1 MSIRPIGDRIAVK
14 PVAVEE
20 KTKSGIVLPGSA
32 QEKPHQGEVVAVGSG
47 YVSQATGQ
55 RIPLEIKVGDKVVY
69 GKHAGIDVKLDG
81 EELVLLTENDI
92 LVVIGLIL
100 IIKKPP

>member
-32 QEKPHQGEVVAVGSG
+32 QERPHQGEVVAVGSG
-47 YVSQATGQ
+47 YVSETTGQ

-69 GKHAGIDVKLDG
+69 GKHAGIEVKFDG
-81 EELVLLTENDI
+81 EELLLLTEKDI
-92 LVVIGLIL
+92 LVVIE
-100 IIKKPP
+100 

>member
-20 KTKSGIVLPGSA
+20 KTKRGIVLPGSA

-55 RIPLEIKVGDKVVY
+55 RIPLEVKVGDKVVY
-69 GKHAGIDVKLDG
+69 GRHAGVDVKFDG
-81 EELVLLTENDI
+81 EELILLTENDI
-92 LVVIGLIL
+92 LVVLE
-100 IIKKPP
+100 

>member
-92 LVVIGLIL
+92 LVVIE
-100 IIKKPP
+100 

>member
-55 RIPLEIKVGDKVVY
+55 RIPLEVKVGDKVVY
-69 GKHAGIDVKLDG
+69 GKHAGIDVKFDG
-81 EELVLLTENDI
+81 EELILLTESDI
-92 LVVIGLIL
+92 LVVLE
-100 IIKKPP
+100 

>member
-32 QEKPHQGEVVAVGSG
+32 KEKPHQGEVVAVGSG

-55 RIPLEIKVGDKVVY
+55 RIPLEVKVGDKVVY
-69 GKHAGIDVKLDG
+69 GRHAGVDVKFDG
-81 EELVLLTENDI
+81 EELILLTENDI
-92 LVVIGLIL
+92 LVVLE
-100 IIKKPP
+100 

>member
-14 PVAVEE
+14 PVAAEE
-20 KTKSGIVLPGSA
+20 TTKSGIVLPGSA

-47 YVSQATGQ
+47 YVAQATGQ

-69 GKHAGIDVKLDG
+69 GKHTGIEVKFDG
-81 EELVLLTENDI
+81 EELVLLTENDV
-92 LVVIGLIL
+92 LVVIE
-100 IIKKPP
+100 

>member
-32 QEKPHQGEVVAVGSG
+32 QEKPHQGEVIAVGSG
-47 YVSQATGQ
+47 YVSQTTGQ

-69 GKHAGIDVKLDG
+69 GKHAGIEVKFDG
-81 EELVLLTENDI
+81 EELVLLTENDV
-92 LVVIGLIL
+92 LVVLE
-100 IIKKPP
+100 

>member
-69 GKHAGIDVKLDG
+69 GKHAGIDVKFDG
-81 EELVLLTENDI
+81 EELILLTENAI
-92 LVVIGLIL
+92 LVVIE
-100 IIKKPP
+100 

>member
-1 MSIRPIGDRIAVK
+1 MSIRPIGDKIAVK

-69 GKHAGIDVKLDG
+69 GRHAGIDVKFDG
-81 EELVLLTENDI
+81 EELILLTESDI
-92 LVVIGLIL
+92 LVVIE
-100 IIKKPP
+100 

>member
-32 QEKPHQGEVVAVGSG
+32 QERPHQGEVVAVGSG
-47 YVSQATGQ
+47 YVSETTGQ

-69 GKHAGIDVKLDG
+69 GKHAGIEVKFDG
-81 EELVLLTENDI
+81 EELVLLTEKDI
-92 LVVIGLIL
+92 LVVIE
-100 IIKKPP
+100 

>member
-55 RIPLEIKVGDKVVY
+55 RIPLEVKVGDKVVY
-69 GKHAGIDVKLDG
+69 GKHAGIDVKFDG
-81 EELVLLTENDI
+81 EELILLTENDI
-92 LVVIGLIL
+92 MVVLE
-100 IIKKPP
+100 

>member
-1 MSIRPIGDRIAVK
+1 MSIRPIGDRIAAK

-32 QEKPHQGEVVAVGSG
+32 QEKPHQGEVIAVGSG

-55 RIPLEIKVGDKVVY
+55 RIPLEVKVGDKVVY
-69 GKHAGIDVKLDG
+69 GKHAGIEVKFDG
-81 EELVLLTENDI
+81 EELILLTENDI
-92 LVVIGLIL
+92 LVVLE
-100 IIKKPP
+100 

>member
-32 QEKPHQGEVVAVGSG
+32 QEKPHQGEVIAVGSG

-55 RIPLEIKVGDKVVY
+55 RIPLEVKVGDKVVY
-69 GKHAGIDVKLDG
+69 GKHAGIEVKFDG

-92 LVVIGLIL
+92 LGVLE
-100 IIKKPP
+100 

>member
-1 MSIRPIGDRIAVK
+1 MSIRPIGNRIVVK

-47 YVSQATGQ
+47 YLSQATGQ
-55 RIPLEIKVGDKVVY
+55 RIPLEIKVGDKIVY
-69 GKHAGIDVKLDG
+69 GKHAGIDVKFDG
-81 EELVLLTENDI
+81 EELILLTEEEV
-92 LVVIGLIL
+92 LVVIE
-100 IIKKPP
+100 

>member
-55 RIPLEIKVGDKVVY
+55 RIPLEVKVGDKVVY
-69 GKHAGIDVKLDG
+69 AKHAGIDVKFDG
-81 EELVLLTENDI
+81 EELILLTEQDI
-92 LVVIGLIL
+92 LVVIE
-100 IIKKPP
+100 

>member
-20 KTKSGIVLPGSA
+20 QTKSGIVLPGSA

-55 RIPLEIKVGDKVVY
+55 RIPLEVKVGDKVVY
-69 GKHAGIDVKLDG
+69 GKHAGIDVKFDG
-81 EELVLLTENDI
+81 EELILLTENDI
-92 LVVIGLIL
+92 LVVLE
-100 IIKKPP
+100 

>member
-20 KTKSGIVLPGSA
+20 KTKSDIVLPGSA

-69 GKHAGIDVKLDG
+69 GKHAGIDVKFDG
-81 EELVLLTENDI
+81 EELILLTENDI
-92 LVVIGLIL
+92 LVVIE
-100 IIKKPP
+100 

>member
-32 QEKPHQGEVVAVGSG
+32 QERPHQGEVVAVGSG
-47 YVSQATGQ
+47 YVSETTGH

-69 GKHAGIDVKLDG
+69 GKHAGIEVKFDG
-81 EELVLLTENDI
+81 EELVLLTEKDI
-92 LVVIGLIL
+92 LVVIE
-100 IIKKPP
+100 

>member
-32 QEKPHQGEVVAVGSG
+32 QEKPHQGEVIAVGSG

-55 RIPLEIKVGDKVVY
+55 RIPLEVKVGDKVVY
-69 GKHAGIDVKLDG
+69 GKHAGIEVKFDG

-92 LVVIGLIL
+92 LVVLE
-100 IIKKPP
+100 

>member
-14 PVAVEE
+14 PVAAEE
-20 KTKSGIVLPGSA
+20 TTKSGIVLPGSA

-47 YVSQATGQ
+47 YVAQATGQ

-69 GKHAGIDVKLDG
+69 GKHAGIEVKFDG
-81 EELVLLTENDI
+81 EELVLLTENDV
-92 LVVIGLIL
+92 LVVIE
-100 IIKKPP
+100 

>member
-47 YVSQATGQ
+47 YVTQATGQ
-55 RIPLEIKVGDKVVY
+55 RIPLEVKVGDKVVY
-69 GKHAGIDVKLDG
+69 GRHAGVDVKFDG
-81 EELVLLTENDI
+81 EELILLTENDI
-92 LVVIGLIL
+92 LVVLE
-100 IIKKPP
+100 

>member
-69 GKHAGIDVKLDG
+69 GKHAGIDVKFDG
-81 EELVLLTENDI
+81 EELILLTENDI
-92 LVVIGLIL
+92 LVVIE
-100 IIKKPP
+100 

>member
-1 MSIRPIGDRIAVK
+1 MSIRPIGDKIAVK

-47 YVSQATGQ
+47 YISQATGQ

-69 GKHAGIDVKLDG
+69 GKHTGIDVKFDG
-81 EELVLLTENDI
+81 EELVLLTERDI
-92 LVVIGLIL
+92 LVVIE
-100 IIKKPP
+100 

>member
-32 QEKPHQGEVVAVGSG
+32 QERPHQGEVVAVGSG
-47 YVSQATGQ
+47 YVSETTGQ
-55 RIPLEIKVGDKVVY
+55 RIPLEIKVGDTVVY
-69 GKHAGIDVKLDG
+69 GKHAGIEVKFDG
-81 EELVLLTENDI
+81 EELVLLTEKDI
-92 LVVIGLIL
+92 LVVIE
-100 IIKKPP
+100 

>member
-32 QEKPHQGEVVAVGSG
+32 QERPHQGEVVAVGSG

-55 RIPLEIKVGDKVVY
+55 RIPLEVKVGDKVVY
-69 GKHAGIDVKLDG
+69 GKHAGIDVKFDG
-81 EELVLLTENDI
+81 EELILLTEQDI
-92 LVVIGLIL
+92 LVVVE
-100 IIKKPP
+100 

>member
-1 MSIRPIGDRIAVK
+1 MSIRPIGDRIAVR

-32 QEKPHQGEVVAVGSG
+32 QEKPHQGEVIAVGSG
-47 YVSQATGQ
+47 YVAQATGQ

-69 GKHAGIDVKLDG
+69 GKHAGIEVKFDG

-92 LVVIGLIL
+92 LVVVE
-100 IIKKPP
+100 

>member
-32 QEKPHQGEVVAVGSG
+32 QEKPHQGEVIAVGSG

-55 RIPLEIKVGDKVVY
+55 RIPLEVKVGDKVVY
-69 GKHAGIDVKLDG
+69 GKHAGIEVKFGG

-92 LVVIGLIL
+92 LVVLE
-100 IIKKPP
+100 